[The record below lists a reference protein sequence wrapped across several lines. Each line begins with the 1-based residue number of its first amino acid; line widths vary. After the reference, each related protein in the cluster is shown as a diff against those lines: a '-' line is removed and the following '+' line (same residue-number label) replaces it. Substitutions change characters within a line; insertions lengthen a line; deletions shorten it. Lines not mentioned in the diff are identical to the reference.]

1 LLRPRPTPRA
11 GPTFS
16 RLEGV
21 HFREACDALLFLV
34 YTNEQAREAM
44 SPQER
49 AGVIGE
55 HQAVMDETRRRGIFC
70 EADPLEPTATATTV
84 RVQGG
89 KVLITD
95 GPFAE
100 TKEQLAG
107 YYILECK
114 DLDEALEWAARIP
127 TACGGGPRGTTRGS
141 SAAGERMI
149 QDLRREIEAWPAVK
163 SDAFTS
169 VA

>member
-1 LLRPRPTPRA
+1 MRYM
-11 GPTFS
+11 
-16 RLEGV
+16 
-21 HFREACDALLFLV
+21 FLV

-49 AGVIGE
+49 AGLIGE
-55 HQAVMDETRRRGIFC
+55 HQPVMDEARRRGIFC
-70 EADPLEPTATATTV
+70 GADPLEPTATATTV
-84 RVQGG
+84 RVQSS
-89 KVLITD
+89 KILITD

-127 TACGGGPRGTTRGS
+127 SACGDGTGCIEVRPIRGM
-141 SAAGERMI
+141 AG
-149 QDLRREIEAWPAVK
+149 REEQRAVAPQRA
-163 SDAFTS
+163 SG
-169 VA
+169 